1 MAPVVTGGQIM
12 TKTTIRRVLVGV
24 VTVAA
29 AGAAAASA
37 TAQTYGIDFRNTLMP
52 ASGGMA
58 GTSVAA
64 PQDFLSAI
72 NANPAALTQYEGTHF
87 TIGGAFAE
95 ATVNLEQKAPLPLLG
110 VAPFSAKSSTPGA
123 VVPAIGVAQEV
134 TGLPLP
140 TTVGLAVLGAAGGGS
155 SYVQEPASNA
165 TASYLL
171 LLQFAPSVAV
181 ELTERLSIGATMF
194 IGDGYASGPFVGTS
208 GMTNAYA
215 LRGGFGIDYELGD
228 ATWLGAYYQSTQ
240 AFRFENEAILFS
252 ERRPR
257 DVDMGLPQQVGMG
270 IANESLLD
278 GRLLVAA
285 DALYLDWRSAALFQ
299 NIYRGQ
305 WVMQLGT
312 QYRATDRVKLRLGYA
327 LAQNPIDPTVGTRV
341 AAIDVPGGV
350 PAVKYLQAQFAIINE
365 HRMAAGIGVTDFL
378 MRGLDL
384 DAFAGGMF
392 PAGESLGDA
401 TYVSVESYWIGLG
414 FTWHFDRSPV
424 SSRRSAGA

>member
-1 MAPVVTGGQIM
+1 M
-12 TKTTIRRVLVGV
+12 TTTAIRRMLLGA
-24 VTVAA
+24 VAA
-29 AGAAAASA
+29 ALTAAGAASA

-215 LRGGFGIDYELGD
+215 LRGGFGLDYELGD

-424 SSRRSAGA
+424 SSRRRAGS

>member
-1 MAPVVTGGQIM
+1 MTCGMPVRLTRGIVALVV
-12 TKTTIRRVLVGV
+12 VL
-24 VTVAA
+24 
-29 AGAAAASA
+29 ASA
-37 TAQTYGIDFRNTLMP
+37 GSAAAQTYGIDFRNTLMP

-72 NANPAALTQYEGTHF
+72 NANPAALTQYKGTHF

-95 ATVNLEQKAPLPLLG
+95 ATVDLEQKAAVPLLG
-110 VAPFSAKSSTPGA
+110 VAAFSAKSSTPGA
-123 VVPAIGVAQEV
+123 IVPAIGVAQEV
-134 TGLPLP
+134 DGLPVP

-165 TASYLL
+165 TSSYLL
-171 LLQFAPSVAV
+171 LLEFAPSVAV

-215 LRGGFGIDYELGD
+215 LRGGFGLDYALGD
-228 ATWLGAYYQSTQ
+228 ATWLGAYYQTTQ
-240 AFRFENEAILFS
+240 AFRFENEAVLFS

-278 GRLLVAA
+278 GRLLLAA
-285 DALYLDWRSAALFQ
+285 DALYLDWRSAALFN

-305 WVMQLGT
+305 WVMQLGS

-327 LAQNPIDPTVGTRV
+327 LAQNPIDESVGTRIGPV
-341 AAIDVPGGV
+341 EVPGGV
-350 PAVKYLQAQFAIINE
+350 PAVKYLQSQFAIVNE
-365 HRMAAGIGVTDFL
+365 HRMAAGIGVSDLL
-378 MRGLDL
+378 MRGLDF

-392 PAGESLGDA
+392 PAGESLGSD
-401 TYVSVESYWIGLG
+401 TYVSVKSYWLGVG
-414 FTWHFDRSPV
+414 FTWHFDQPPAGRGTPRS
-424 SSRRSAGA
+424 

>member
-1 MAPVVTGGQIM
+1 MTCGMPVRLTRGIAALVV
-12 TKTTIRRVLVGV
+12 VL
-24 VTVAA
+24 
-29 AGAAAASA
+29 ASA
-37 TAQTYGIDFRNTLMP
+37 GSAAAQTYGIDFRNTLMP

-72 NANPAALTQYEGTHF
+72 NANPAALTQYKGTHF

-95 ATVNLEQKAPLPLLG
+95 ATVDLEQKAAVPLLG
-110 VAPFSAKSSTPGA
+110 VAAFSAKSSTPGA
-123 VVPAIGVAQEV
+123 IVPAIGVAQEV
-134 TGLPLP
+134 DGLPVP

-165 TASYLL
+165 TSSYLL
-171 LLQFAPSVAV
+171 LLEFAPSVAV

-215 LRGGFGIDYELGD
+215 LRGGFGLDYALGD
-228 ATWLGAYYQSTQ
+228 ATWLGAYYQTTQ
-240 AFRFENEAILFS
+240 AFRFENEAVLFS

-278 GRLLVAA
+278 GRLLLAA
-285 DALYLDWRSAALFQ
+285 DALYLDWRSAALFN

-305 WVMQLGT
+305 WVMQLGS

-327 LAQNPIDPTVGTRV
+327 LAQNPIDESVGTRIGPV
-341 AAIDVPGGV
+341 EVPGGV
-350 PAVKYLQAQFAIINE
+350 PAVKYLQAQFAIVNE
-365 HRMAAGIGVTDFL
+365 HRMAAGIGVSDLL
-378 MRGLDL
+378 MRGLDF

-392 PAGESLGDA
+392 PAGQSLGSD
-401 TYVSVESYWIGLG
+401 TYVSVKSYWLGVG
-414 FTWHFDRSPV
+414 FTWHFDQPPAGRGTPRS
-424 SSRRSAGA
+424 

>member
-1 MAPVVTGGQIM
+1 M

-134 TGLPLP
+134 TGLPRP

-215 LRGGFGIDYELGD
+215 LRGGFGLDYELGD

-424 SSRRSAGA
+424 SSRRSAGS

>member
-1 MAPVVTGGQIM
+1 
-12 TKTTIRRVLVGV
+12 VLVGA
-24 VTVAA
+24 VTVVA

-171 LLQFAPSVAV
+171 LLEFAPSVAV

-215 LRGGFGIDYELGD
+215 LRGGFGLDYELGD

-424 SSRRSAGA
+424 SSRRSAGS

>member
-1 MAPVVTGGQIM
+1 M
-12 TKTTIRRVLVGV
+12 TKTAIRRVLVGA
-24 VTVAA
+24 VTVVA

-215 LRGGFGIDYELGD
+215 LRGGFGLDYELGD

>member
-1 MAPVVTGGQIM
+1 M
-12 TKTTIRRVLVGV
+12 TNTAIRRGLVGV
-24 VTVAA
+24 VVAA
-29 AGAAAASA
+29 VTAAGAASA

-95 ATVNLEQKAPLPLLG
+95 ATVNLEQKAAAPLLG

-123 VVPAIGVAQEV
+123 IVPAIGVAQEV
-134 TGLPLP
+134 DALPLP
-140 TTVGLAVLGAAGGGS
+140 TTVGLAVIGAAGGGS
-155 SYVQEPASNA
+155 SYVQVPASNA
-165 TASYLL
+165 TSSYLL
-171 LLQFAPSVAV
+171 LLEFAPSVGV
-181 ELTERLSIGATMF
+181 EVTERLSLGATLF

-215 LRGGFGIDYELGD
+215 LRGGFGIDYELGA

-240 AFRFENEAILFS
+240 AFRFDNEAVLFS
-252 ERRPR
+252 DRRPR

-278 GRLLVAA
+278 GRLLLAA
-285 DALYLDWRSAALFQ
+285 DALYLDWRSAALFKS
-299 NIYRGQ
+299 IYRGQ
-305 WVMQLGT
+305 WVMQVGT
-312 QYRATDRVKLRLGYA
+312 QYRATDRIRLRLGYA
-327 LAQNPIDPTVGTRV
+327 LAQNPVNDAVGSR
-341 AAIDVPGGV
+341 IGPIEVPGGI
-350 PAVKYLQAQFAIINE
+350 PSVKYLQSQFAIINE
-365 HRMAAGIGVTDFL
+365 HRMAAGFGVSDFL
-378 MRGLDL
+378 MRGFDL

-401 TYVSVESYWIGLG
+401 TYVSVESYWIGIGL
-414 FTWHFDRSPV
+414 TWHFDRPPASC
-424 SSRRSAGA
+424 RRGSDS

>member
-1 MAPVVTGGQIM
+1 MTCGMPVRLTRGIVALVV
-12 TKTTIRRVLVGV
+12 VL
-24 VTVAA
+24 
-29 AGAAAASA
+29 ASA
-37 TAQTYGIDFRNTLMP
+37 GSAAAQTYGIDFRNTLMP

-72 NANPAALTQYEGTHF
+72 NANPAALTQYKGTHF

-95 ATVNLEQKAPLPLLG
+95 ATVDLEQKAAVPLLG
-110 VAPFSAKSSTPGA
+110 VAAFSAKSSTPGA
-123 VVPAIGVAQEV
+123 IVPAIGVAQEV
-134 TGLPLP
+134 DGLPLP

-155 SYVQEPASNA
+155 SYVQVPASNA
-165 TASYLL
+165 TSSYLL
-171 LLQFAPSVAV
+171 LLEFAPSVAV

-215 LRGGFGIDYELGD
+215 LRGGFGLDYALGD
-228 ATWLGAYYQSTQ
+228 ATWLGAYYQTTQ
-240 AFRFENEAILFS
+240 AFRFENEAVLFS
-252 ERRPR
+252 ERQPR

-278 GRLLVAA
+278 GRLLLAA
-285 DALYLDWRSAALFQ
+285 DALYLDWRSAALFN

-305 WVMQLGT
+305 WVMQLGS

-327 LAQNPIDPTVGTRV
+327 LAQNPIDESVGTRIGPV
-341 AAIDVPGGV
+341 EVPGGV
-350 PAVKYLQAQFAIINE
+350 PAVKYLQAQFAIVNE
-365 HRMAAGIGVTDFL
+365 HRMAAGIGVSDLL
-378 MRGLDL
+378 MRGLDF

-392 PAGESLGDA
+392 PAGESLGSD
-401 TYVSVESYWIGLG
+401 TYVSVKSYWLGVG
-414 FTWHFDRSPV
+414 FTWHFDQPPAGRGTPRS
-424 SSRRSAGA
+424 

>member
-1 MAPVVTGGQIM
+1 M

-171 LLQFAPSVAV
+171 LLEFAPSVAV

-215 LRGGFGIDYELGD
+215 LRGGFGLDYELGD

-414 FTWHFDRSPV
+414 FTWHFDRSPG
-424 SSRRSAGA
+424 SSRRSAGS